1 MTAAPLVFV
10 DTNVLI
16 YSEDHAD
23 PVKQALAHSWL
34 EVLWERRI
42 GRLSTQVLNEMYVNM
57 TRKATPPMP
66 APEARHAVRRFMQWK
81 PWQIDG
87 DTLEAAWA
95 LESRYGLHYWDC
107 LVVAAAQACG
117 CTFLLSEDL
126 SHEQRY
132 GDVQVL
138 NPFIAGIERL
148 ALPA

>member
-16 YSEDHAD
+16 YSEDQAD
-23 PVKQALAHSWL
+23 PVKQALARSWL

-95 LESRYGLHYWDC
+95 LESRYGLHYGDC